1 MTRKSGDLDSTRRS
15 SAQREPGR
23 WRGGRFARTFPRP
36 RRRCRG
42 PEPILP
48 AVVRLDLA
56 PPARGHLA
64 ARARRQRSAR
74 AVADP
79 PGHARHSRAFQ
90 GGRAAVGRAAG
101 SASEGSVASGERRRA
116 SRCRERRRRGRPVGA
131 AVVRASSAP
140 ARGRRFVTTVG
151 SPAGDGRPATPPV
164 PVGRP
169 ADVRRHVARPGP
181 RHAYGTSGTADHR
194 RGEPWCG
201 RLRWPWRGAGCGAR
215 SRPRRLRRAGRGR
228 AWARPGPVVA
238 KPRVAP
244 HRRRAARSPRG
255 QTDRRS
261 RRSPGGTQTSA
272 PQPAPKPAPAAPARP
287 QPEPQP
293 EPKPEAQPE
302 AKPEP
307 KPEAKPEPKPEP
319 KPEAKDE
326 RPSRPQP
333 LSRPQPSFSRAARE
347 QLSGP
352 VSVTVS
358 ITVSASGDVTS
369 VSVTNSSGVGAIDSA
384 AVSACHGWRFSA
396 AKQGASFTQTFR
408 IKPL

>member
-1 MTRKSGDLDSTRRS
+1 VDQNRFFRLLFASTLLHLLVAIWLPVHVASARPEPLRIRLVMPATPAPSKAVVRPSVAPPAPRAKVASPPASVAARPAAASAAVAAGQSVRPS
-15 SAQREPGR
+15 SA
-23 WRGGRFARTFPRP
+23 PRP
-36 RRRCRG
+36 RPQG
-42 PEPILP
+42 
-48 AVVRLDLA
+48 AA
-56 PPARGHLA
+56 ASSPP
-64 ARARRQRSAR
+64 SAR
-74 AVADP
+74 
-79 PGHARHSRAFQ
+79 Q
-90 GGRAAVGRAAG
+90 
-101 SASEGSVASGERRRA
+101 
-116 SRCRERRRRGRPVGA
+116 
-131 AVVRASSAP
+131 
-140 ARGRRFVTTVG
+140 
-151 SPAGDGRPATPPV
+151 PATGV
-164 PVGRP
+164 
-169 ADVRRHVARPGP
+169 
-181 RHAYGTSGTADHR
+181 
-194 RGEPWCG
+194 
-201 RLRWPWRGAGCGAR
+201 
-215 SRPRRLRRAGRGR
+215 RPRRPSRWDDQPTSAATSLAPAHATPTAPAGLPTTDAASHGAGGFGGPGVGLAAVPEVGLGGSGGPGGR

-287 QPEPQP
+287 PPEPQP